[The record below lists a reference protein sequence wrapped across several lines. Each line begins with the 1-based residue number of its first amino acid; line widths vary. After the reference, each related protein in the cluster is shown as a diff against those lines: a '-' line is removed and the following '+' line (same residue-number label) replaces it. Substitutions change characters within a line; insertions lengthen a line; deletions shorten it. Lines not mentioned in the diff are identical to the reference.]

1 MKKILLSSAV
11 LLLAAAAKA
20 DTYPSLSFQSAD
32 GTTVSFGVE
41 SLSMTFSD
49 SGKTLI
55 VTSGTESHTLSVADL
70 TRMFFSTE
78 SATGIS
84 SATADAADAADTA
97 VRAYTATGVYIG
109 QFSSMA
115 AMRSNVQPGVYLV
128 KKNGKTIKTAIK

>member
-20 DTYPSLSFQSAD
+20 DTYPCLSFQRAD

-41 SLSMTFSD
+41 SLSMTFGD
-49 SGKTLI
+49 SGKTLV
-55 VTSGTESHTLSVADL
+55 VTSGTESQTLSVADL

-84 SATADAADAADTA
+84 SATAGAADST

-109 QFSSMA
+109 QFGSME
-115 AMRSNVQPGVYLV
+115 AMRGKVQPGVYLV
-128 KKNGKTIKTAIK
+128 KKNGRTLKIAVK